1 MSIKIS
7 FLDLNIIKREIEMK
21 IQAKDLKVGDVFS
34 AQGKSNATI
43 TALGEKFLKNGK
55 RIVQITAQ
63 VPNTRDEVRFYGQPE
78 GGTWTAYLDIKE
90 DTKVLVK

>member
-1 MSIKIS
+1 M
-7 FLDLNIIKREIEMK
+7 NIIKREIDMK

-43 TALGEKFLKNGK
+43 TALDEKFLKNGK
-55 RIVQITAQ
+55 RVVKITAQ
-63 VPNTRDEVRFYGQPE
+63 VPNTKEEVRLYGQPE
-78 GGTWTAYLDIKE
+78 GGSWTAYLDIKE

>member
-1 MSIKIS
+1 
-7 FLDLNIIKREIEMK
+7 MK

-34 AQGKSNATI
+34 AQGNSNATI

-55 RIVQITAQ
+55 RIVKITAQ
-63 VPNTRDEVRFYGQPE
+63 VPNTRYEVRFYGQPE
-78 GGTWTAYLDIKE
+78 GGTWTAYFDIKE

>member
-1 MSIKIS
+1 
-7 FLDLNIIKREIEMK
+7 LNIIKREIDMK

-43 TALGEKFLKNGK
+43 TALDEKFLKNGK
-55 RIVQITAQ
+55 RMVKITAQ
-63 VPNTRDEVRFYGQPE
+63 VPNTKEEVRLYGQPE
-78 GGTWTAYLDIKE
+78 GGSWTAYLDIKE

>member
-1 MSIKIS
+1 M
-7 FLDLNIIKREIEMK
+7 NIIKREIDMK

-43 TALGEKFLKNGK
+43 TALDEKFLKNGK
-55 RIVQITAQ
+55 RMVKITAQ
-63 VPNTRDEVRFYGQPE
+63 VPNTKEEVRLYGQPE
-78 GGTWTAYLDIKE
+78 GGSWTAYLDIKE